1 MSILKSKKKVFFHF
15 GYPKTATVFLQ
26 KNFFSKHDMIN
37 FFCRNHS
44 KNDLIIFSVIDQII
58 ELNNLDFSKKQN
70 IFKAPLARHKE
81 RAGKV
86 KKRGCG
92 SSME

>member
-58 ELNNLDFSKKQN
+58 ELNNLDFSKKK
-70 IFKAPLARHKE
+70 IFS
-81 RAGKV
+81 
-86 KKRGCG
+86 KKFLKILILIQKKLI
-92 SSME
+92 